1 MATLRIR
8 VYNVRFGDAVLITVP
23 DRQGATTT
31 RRHIL
36 VDVGNVLRGDG
47 GEDAVFKPVVED
59 INKELKGKPLD
70 LYVMTHEHLDHV
82 QGLLFASSEFGIDL
96 DVERSWITASA
107 EPGYYTK
114 HPNAKRK
121 KLEAAAAYR
130 EASTF
135 LSAAPKAADALQPLL
150 LNNDPSRTGDCVGYL
165 RKLSETKPT
174 YVHRG
179 LDLTGKHPFRE
190 AKLELWAPEE
200 DTSIYYGSFQ
210 PVAFGA
216 RASGSNGGSGQNGD
230 GARLLNIP
238 TPPRGVDSGA
248 FYRLV
253 DSRARGVFDN
263 LLAIDRAANNSSVVF
278 SLEWRGFRL
287 LFPGDAEH
295 RSWKEMNKRGL
306 LKPVHFLKVAH
317 HGSWNGTPAG
327 ELLDKILPVSPPDN
341 RKRYAAV
348 STCTDT
354 YHNVPDKELLE
365 QLKTRCIV
373 KSVEDS
379 PNDLYFDVKFTAP

>member
-1 MATLRIR
+1 MATLRVR

-23 DRQGATTT
+23 DRHGTKTTK
-31 RRHIL
+31 RHIL
-36 VDVGNVLRGDG
+36 VDVGNVLRGEG
-47 GEDAVFKPVVED
+47 GEDAVFRPVVED
-59 INKELKGKPLD
+59 IEKQLKGKPLD

-82 QGLLFASSEFGIDL
+82 QGLLFASTEVGVDL
-96 DVERSWITASA
+96 DVRRSWITASA
-107 EPGYYTK
+107 EPGYYTR
-114 HPNAKRK
+114 HPNAERK

-130 EASTF
+130 NAARF
-135 LSAAPKAADALQPLL
+135 LSAAPAEAADALQPLL
-150 LNNDPSRTGDCVGYL
+150 LNNNPQRTGQCVGYL
-165 RKLSETKPT
+165 RELSQTKPT

-179 LDLTGKHPFRE
+179 LDLDGTHPFRE

-216 RASGSNGGSGQNGD
+216 SANGTD
-230 GARLLNIP
+230 GERLRSLNVP

-253 DSRARGVFDN
+253 DSRVRGVFDN

-295 RSWKEMNKRGL
+295 RSWKEMDKRGL
-306 LKPVHFLKVAH
+306 LKPVHLLKVAH
-317 HGSWNGTPAG
+317 HGSWNGTPSG
-327 ELLDKILPVSPPDN
+327 ELLDKILPVPAPDN
-341 RKRYAAV
+341 RKRYAVV

-354 YHNVPDKELLE
+354 YHNVPDTELLTR
-365 QLKTRCIV
+365 LKERCIV